1 MRVEGQANSGRKSSG
16 GLRKAVGLKDE
27 EGSSLRVGLALGGGA
42 ARGIA
47 HLGVLQVLWERG
59 ISIGAI
65 AGTSAGAVVGALI
78 AAGFTP
84 PELIEIAKSSNW
96 WFLARG
102 VSLKTGLLH
111 SSGIEKWLNRYLDGK
126 GFADLEI
133 PLAVVASDLVRG
145 ETVVFRQGD
154 VAWAVRVSCTVPGIY
169 APVECQGRFL
179 VDGGLTENVPVDT
192 VLAMDVDRVLAVS
205 LNGSFLDGERPER
218 PADVMQQ
225 AISILQRAHVKEQLG
240 RADLVIAPEL
250 AGLGLTDFDAVDD
263 FVRLGREAM
272 EQALP
277 QLESMLEKG
286 SLHG

>member
-1 MRVEGQANSGRKSSG
+1 
-16 GLRKAVGLKDE
+16 
-27 EGSSLRVGLALGGGA
+27 
-42 ARGIA
+42 
-47 HLGVLQVLWERG
+47 
-59 ISIGAI
+59 
-65 AGTSAGAVVGALI
+65 VVGALI

-192 VLAMDVDRVLAVS
+192 VLAT
-205 LNGSFLDGERPER
+205 
-218 PADVMQQ
+218 DVMQQ